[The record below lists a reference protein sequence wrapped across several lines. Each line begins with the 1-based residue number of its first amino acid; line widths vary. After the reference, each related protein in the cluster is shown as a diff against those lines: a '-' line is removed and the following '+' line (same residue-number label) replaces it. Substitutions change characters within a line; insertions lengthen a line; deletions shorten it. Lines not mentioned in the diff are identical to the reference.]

1 MFNRTTK
8 PVTPTFKSEV
18 VNKKTLTYTK
28 PLSLEQEVQI
38 YKATG
43 KLPKYELKVEEAKP
57 VAVPDAAK
65 KEPERSPVKEEKQ
78 KKTKVTR
85 YGDAA
90 HGWTVKGI
98 EIETRRAIE
107 MAARQQGQKIGS
119 WCNITLREAAKLVLT
134 GKNLPITQEA
144 MIDEVKADI
153 NALKNDLPK
162 MIKKALQETNRAR
175 KPQKGLFQ
183 RIFNK

>member
-43 KLPKYELKVEEAKP
+43 KLPKYELNVEETKP
-57 VAVPDAAK
+57 AVPDVAK

-85 YGDAA
+85 YGDPV
-90 HGWTVKGI
+90 HGWTIKGI
-98 EIETRRAIE
+98 ELETRRAVEI
-107 MAARQQGQKIGS
+107 AARKEGQKIGS
-119 WCNITLREAAKLVLT
+119 WCNIKLREAAKFILT

-162 MIKKALQETNRAR
+162 MIKKALQETSRAR
-175 KPQKGLFQ
+175 KSQKGLFQ